1 MLETMIGCFHHTD
14 EQCKIDNNWPVSF
27 QFHSYSAIMKIKN
40 VQKTVFADYFHWELS
55 VFQIWFDFTR
65 PIQSCRGLNSCL

>member
-27 QFHSYSAIMKIKN
+27 QFYSYSAIMKIKN
-40 VQKTVFADYFHWELS
+40 VQKTVFADYFH
-55 VFQIWFDFTR
+55 
-65 PIQSCRGLNSCL
+65 